1 MHDIAKMT
9 AALDFIEANL
19 MEEITVADVAASV
32 AYSLYHFSRTFSRI
46 VRHTPYDYLMRR
58 RLCEAAR
65 CLLESND
72 KIIDIAFDYQFNAPE
87 TFSRA
92 FKRMFFL
99 QPRQVRAQQRLDRR
113 RLMPKLSQNYLAY
126 INSGVSLMPVRER
139 IAPLRIA
146 GIASEFD
153 LHHRRRSVQ
162 GLWKRLAEE
171 INCDHLNHGESEFY
185 GIVLYSPS
193 SSAKRCMYLAGISL
207 PEANQAPPYLVE
219 KSISAVDCIGFTLPE
234 QKKAAQFTRDY
245 IYHSWWPK
253 ATDAPLPAFELER
266 YRSLPHGE
274 NTALPETAP
283 TSIWIPVDFS

>member
-1 MHDIAKMT
+1 MRDIANMT

-58 RLCEAAR
+58 RLSEAAR
-65 CLLESND
+65 CLLETDD
-72 KIIDIAFDYQFNAPE
+72 KIIDIAFNYQFNAPE

-92 FKRMFFL
+92 FKRMFYL
-99 QPRQVRAQQRLDRR
+99 QPRQVKAQQRLDRR

-126 INSGVSLMPVRER
+126 INSGASLIPVRER

-146 GIASEFD
+146 GIASEID
-153 LHHRRRSVQ
+153 MHHRRRTVT

-171 INCDHLNHGESEFY
+171 INFDHLNYGEREFY
-185 GIVLYSPS
+185 GIVMYSPS

-207 PEANQAPPYLVE
+207 PEVNQAPPYLVE
-219 KSISAVDCIGFTLPE
+219 KSISAVDGIGISLPE
-234 QKKAAQFTRDY
+234 QKNAAQFTRDY
-245 IYHSWWPK
+245 IYHTWWPK

-266 YRSLPHGE
+266 YRNPPHNE
-274 NTALPETAP
+274 NTAIPEAAP
-283 TSIWIPVDFS
+283 TSIWIPMDSS